1 MNNNKFQNMGDVFL
15 KSKKYWLIYLLLI
28 TIMGLSTISKRN
40 FQDPTFEILIF
51 VIVAILGI
59 LAIMFYFSNNN
70 RNELHKVA
78 FVIII
83 IFGIMTALIVP
94 ICDVSDE
101 LEHLTRAEITS
112 QGVLIPHWTG
122 DDVGIDRLYNQSD
135 EGKYSNVLNPDVG
148 FETIKS
154 MFFFSQNREKTV
166 FDTDGD
172 TNKIDYSKF
181 IDGSAFEQNP
191 FFGYLP
197 QAIGI
202 FIAKLLDLNVI
213 WMLWLA
219 RIGNLICYATLI
231 SLAIRRTP
239 VLKMP
244 MLAVACIPIAIYQ
257 SASASIDSMIIGLGI
272 LAISYFIYMIKADE
286 KSIELKDVA
295 IFTVIC
301 LLLGLCK
308 LTYLAFIFL
317 LLFVPRKNFNFKNV
331 IPVYLGSISIVSLI
345 GVLWSRYS
353 TPTLMHS
360 WRSKLNYVN
369 SAEQVSYFIHN
380 PMFAWKFISQIF
392 TTDLAWMIYGIFNFF
407 SAGSANHYANTYYFI
422 FVVLLLFLIVILL
435 FYPENNKF
443 SIKTRLGSLIVLLIV
458 YVGTCFVQLLTWA
471 GVGYTGLGINTR
483 YFIPLIALIPVIVS
497 ISRFDFDKTKFDK
510 YSIVLILAFMATLI
524 MAFTTKYY

>member
-1 MNNNKFQNMGDVFL
+1 MNNDKFQNMGDVFL

-51 VIVAILGI
+51 IVVAILGI
-59 LAIMFYFSNNN
+59 LSIMFYFSHDN

-122 DDVGIDRLYNQSD
+122 DDVGIHRLYNQSD
-135 EGKYSNVLNPDVG
+135 EGKYSNVLNPGVG
-148 FETIKS
+148 FETIQS

-166 FDTDGD
+166 FDTEGD
-172 TNKIDYSKF
+172 TQKIDYSKF
-181 IDGSAFEQNP
+181 VDGSAFEQNP

-213 WMLWLA
+213 WMLWLG
-219 RIGNLICYATLI
+219 RIGNLICYAALI
-231 SLAIRRTP
+231 SLAIRKTP

-257 SASASIDSMIIGLGI
+257 SASVSIDSMIIGLGI
-272 LAISYFIYMIKADE
+272 LAVSYFIYMIKADE

-295 IFTVIC
+295 IFTAIC

-317 LLFVPRKNFNFKNV
+317 LLFVPRKNFNFKRV
-331 IPVYLGSISIVSLI
+331 VPISLSSISIVALV

-360 WRSKLNYVN
+360 WRSKLNWVN
-369 SAEQVSYFIHN
+369 SADQISYLIHN
-380 PMFAWKFISQIF
+380 PMFAWKFVSQIF
-392 TTDLAWMIYGIFNFF
+392 TTDLAWMVYGIFNFF
-407 SAGSANHYANTYYFI
+407 SAGSKYHYANTYYLI
-422 FVVLLLFLIVILL
+422 FVMLFVFLFAVLLL
-435 FYPENNKF
+435 YPENNKF
-443 SIKTRLGSLIVLLIV
+443 TKKARLGSLLVLLIV
-458 YVGTCFVQLLTWA
+458 YVGTCFVQLLTWSS
-471 GVGYTGLGINTR
+471 VGYVQLGINTR
-483 YFIPLIALIPVIVS
+483 YFVPLIALIPIIVAFNYFDWEK
-497 ISRFDFDKTKFDK
+497 SRFDN
-510 YSIVLILAFMATLI
+510 YSIVFIIAFMAALI
-524 MAFTTKYY
+524 LAFTTKYY